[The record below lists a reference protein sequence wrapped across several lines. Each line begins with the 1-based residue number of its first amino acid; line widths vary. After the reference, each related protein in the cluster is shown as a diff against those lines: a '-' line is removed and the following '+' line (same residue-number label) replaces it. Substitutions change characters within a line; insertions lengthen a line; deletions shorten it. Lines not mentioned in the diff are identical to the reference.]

1 VKLIVGLGN
10 PGPQYEL
17 TPHNMGFLAVDLLAE
32 NLGTQIGNRRCK
44 ALTGKGKLAG
54 HEVLLAKPE
63 TYMNLSGSA
72 VRELVS
78 ECEAGSDGFDVRRD
92 LIVIHD
98 ELAFPLGTLRIKER
112 GGSAGNNGIESIIA
126 AIGDEFIRVR
136 LGIAPEH
143 PVRDGKEYVLTA
155 LRKRDLEIVGEV
167 LDRCAEAVKVIL
179 SEGVPAAMNK
189 FNRRDEEALS
199 GL

>member
-10 PGPQYEL
+10 PGPQFEL

-32 NLGTQIGNRRCK
+32 KIGTQIANRRCK
-44 ALTGKGKLAG
+44 SLTAKGKLAG
-54 HEVLLAKPE
+54 HDVLLAKPE
-63 TYMNLSGSA
+63 TYMNLSGNA

-78 ECEAGSDGFDVRRD
+78 ECGAGSDAFDVKRD

-98 ELAFPLGTLRIKER
+98 ELDFPLGTLRIKER

-126 AIGDEFIRVR
+126 AVGEEFIRVR

-143 PVRDGKEYVLTA
+143 AVRDSKEYVLTA
-155 LRKRDLEIVGEV
+155 WRKRDLEVVGEV
-167 LDRCAEAVKVIL
+167 LDRCAEAVETIL
-179 SEGVPAAMNK
+179 TESVAAAMNK
-189 FNRRDEEALS
+189 FNRRENEAIS
-199 GL
+199 D